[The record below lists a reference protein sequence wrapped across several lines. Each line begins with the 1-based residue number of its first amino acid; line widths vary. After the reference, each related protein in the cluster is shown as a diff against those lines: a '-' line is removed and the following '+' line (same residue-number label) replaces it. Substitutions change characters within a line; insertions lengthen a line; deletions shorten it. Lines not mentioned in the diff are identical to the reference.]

1 MAKLPT
7 KYQFL
12 DLSDYG
18 RNGGLWIASRL
29 KNTRF
34 TPIHVTT
41 LFIFSGFIAI
51 WCMLNGYYKI
61 AAFFII
67 LKSVLD
73 AADGEL
79 SRLKNTPSYT
89 GRYYDSIAD
98 ILLNFFFLLTL
109 WYITDSSII
118 YMLIAFFGIQL
129 QGTVYNYYYVILR
142 NAVEGDSTSRIFEDT
157 APKALKGESQ
167 RTVNIFYRIYD
178 VLYIIFDKIM
188 YYMDKNASD
197 SPPFP
202 KWFMTL
208 VSMYG
213 LGFQLLFMAI
223 MLALNLHEFVIP
235 FFIGYSVL
243 IIVFVGIRKLV
254 LKPL

>member
-1 MAKLPT
+1 MAKLP
-7 KYQFL
+7 KEHQFL

-18 RNGGLWIASRL
+18 RTSGHWIAKQL
-29 KNTRF
+29 KDTRF

-41 LFIFSGFIAI
+41 LFVFVGLFAI
-51 WCMLNGYYKI
+51 GCMLNGYYKT
-61 AAFFII
+61 AAVFII
-67 LKSVLD
+67 LKSVID

-79 SRLKNTPSYT
+79 SRLNKKPSYT

-98 ILLNFFFLLTL
+98 IILNFCFLLAF
-109 WYITDSSII
+109 WYVTEISII
-118 YMLIAFFGIQL
+118 YMLLAFFGIQL

-142 NAVEGDSTSRIFEDT
+142 NSVEGDSTSRIFEDA

-167 RTVNIFYRIYD
+167 RTVNIFYKIYNI
-178 VLYIIFDKIM
+178 LYITFDKIM
-188 YYMDKNASD
+188 YHLDKNASE

-213 LGFQLLFMAI
+213 LGFQLLFMSL
-223 MLALNLHEFVIP
+223 MLTLNLQDYVIP
-235 FFIGYSVL
+235 FFIVYSTL
-243 IIVFVGIRKLV
+243 IFVFVGIRKKIL
-254 LKPL
+254 